1 MEEIEKIY
9 DYVED
14 ELADAEKYAKC
25 AAKSKLVGDT
35 DKLSIATKL
44 SEAELE
50 HASIWYDFMRNK
62 AKAMRSMYES
72 KSEPMPE
79 YIEMRIT
86 DMTDYYME
94 KSAKVRY
101 MLDSNRR

>member
-1 MEEIEKIY
+1 
-9 DYVED
+9 
-14 ELADAEKYAKC
+14 
-25 AAKSKLVGDT
+25 
-35 DKLSIATKL
+35 
-44 SEAELE
+44 
-50 HASIWYDFMRNK
+50 
-62 AKAMRSMYES
+62 MRSMYES

>member
-1 MEEIEKIY
+1 MDDLSKPKPFSVENCTRDEMINRCREIG
-9 DYVED
+9 
-14 ELADAEKYAKC
+14 LN
-25 AAKSKLVGDT
+25 
-35 DKLSIATKL
+35 
-44 SEAELE
+44 AELE

-79 YIEMRIT
+79 YIETRIT